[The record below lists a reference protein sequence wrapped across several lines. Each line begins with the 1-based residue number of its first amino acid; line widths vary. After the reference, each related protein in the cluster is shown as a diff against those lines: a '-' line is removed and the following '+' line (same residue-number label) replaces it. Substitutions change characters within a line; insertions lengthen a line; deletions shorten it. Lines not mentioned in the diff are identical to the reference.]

1 MSAATRPSQEGRAR
15 LARAYHATTYRVH
28 APGGD
33 LDLRIGAPSATLEV
47 LLKKSGAMC
56 WAIVTAWNP
65 QLHAQSLAQDAATNA
80 LAQAELE
87 RRLAQAGY
95 RSLPGENIADD
106 GGWSPEPTRFVFG
119 MMAETAQEFGR
130 SFGQN
135 AVVVGSGAG
144 VPKLLWCAEGT
155 ERTC

>member
-1 MSAATRPSQEGRAR
+1 MSAATRPPDGARAR
-15 LARAYHATTYRVH
+15 LAQAYRATTYRVH

-33 LDLRIGAPSATLEV
+33 LDLRLGAASAALEG
-47 LLKKSGAMC
+47 LLQEAGAVC

-65 QLHAQSLAQDAATNA
+65 QSHAQDAATNA
-80 LAQAELE
+80 AAQAELE

-106 GGWSPEPTRFVFG
+106 GGWPPEPTRFVFG
-119 MMAETAQEFGR
+119 MTAEAAQECGR
-130 SFGQN
+130 SFGQH

-144 VPKLLWCAEGT
+144 APQLLWCEEGSEGI
-155 ERTC
+155 ERAG